1 MMAPVEMGPVAAAEG
16 ELVASALDAPATQ
29 AEPCRLLSVYASV
42 PDFPQVPLPEI
53 VDMDERKGI
62 SRASWSCGCRRR
74 TVLIAVLTVCLV
86 AISTCFSVL
95 PRRSLAEHQQQF
107 LQWRSSVVQEFQ
119 TQRIEEPLLSES
131 NSCLHVESNVAYLYP
146 RRVENFLE
154 HIPEEKTCCRHCHNE
169 PQCKSWTW
177 IQKTKRCYFMDML
190 PLKKAKKAGYH
201 SG

>member
-1 MMAPVEMGPVAAAEG
+1 MAPVEMGPVETAEG

-74 TVLIAVLTVCLV
+74 AVLIAVLTICFV
-86 AISTCFSVL
+86 ATSTCLSLL
-95 PRRSLAEHQQQF
+95 PRRTLTEHQQQF

-119 TQRIEEPLLSES
+119 TEHIEEPLLSES
-131 NSCLHVESNVAYLYP
+131 DSCLRAESNVAYLYP
-146 RRVENFLE
+146 RRVETFLE
-154 HIPEEKTCCRHCHNE
+154 HIPEERTCCRHCHNE
-169 PQCKSWTW
+169 PRCKSWTW

-190 PLKKAKKAGYH
+190 PLKKARKAGYH